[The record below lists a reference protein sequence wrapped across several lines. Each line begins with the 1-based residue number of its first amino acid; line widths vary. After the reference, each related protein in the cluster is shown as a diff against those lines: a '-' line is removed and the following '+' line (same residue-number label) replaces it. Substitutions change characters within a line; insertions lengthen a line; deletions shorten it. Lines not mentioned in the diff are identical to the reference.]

1 MWVGL
6 QLTGTLGVLLKSH
19 RPGLASRDLEE
30 GLRLLEE
37 ADTRVQV
44 RVLDG
49 SLSQPISIQLVS
61 ISAFSL
67 RSSRALYVTVLGKK
81 RTAPSLLTSGL
92 AD

>member
-1 MWVGL
+1 MGL
-6 QLTGTLGVLLKSH
+6 QLTGTLDVLLRSH
-19 RPGLASRDLEE
+19 RSGLASRDLEE
-30 GLRLLEE
+30 DLRLLEE

-61 ISAFSL
+61 ISVFSL
-67 RSSRALYVTVLGKK
+67 RSSRAPYVTVLGKK
-81 RTAPSLLTSGL
+81 RTAPSLPTSGP